1 MTIVLAARTR
11 FEQAQ
16 EDARA
21 SIDRARAQYG
31 RVIKSTRDD
40 SGFTQEAIA
49 KTLGLSREQVRRY
62 ERYYEEWVERH
73 GTEPDDS

>member
-16 EDARA
+16 EDAKV

-31 RVIKSTRDD
+31 RVIKATREDA
-40 SGFTQEAIA
+40 GFTQDAIA
-49 KTLGLSREQVRRY
+49 KTLNLSREQVRRY
-62 ERYYEEWVERH
+62 ERYYEEWVEKH
-73 GTEPDDS
+73 GTEPDN